1 MKSRQK
7 KGGNIIK
14 QVPIRIDD
22 EPYFVGKEVAKIL
35 GYSNS
40 SKAVSSH
47 VDEEDKR
54 FIMINIADSQNGNV
68 PTGKTKTAII
78 NESGLYSLI
87 FSSKL
92 PKAKEFKHWV
102 TSEVLP
108 TIRKTGG
115 YVSNEDLFINTYLP
129 FADDNTKHI
138 IPHHER

>member
-68 PTGKTKTAII
+68 RYI
-78 NESGLYSLI
+78 
-87 FSSKL
+87 
-92 PKAKEFKHWV
+92 
-102 TSEVLP
+102 
-108 TIRKTGG
+108 
-115 YVSNEDLFINTYLP
+115 
-129 FADDNTKHI
+129 
-138 IPHHER
+138 

>member
-1 MKSRQK
+1 MLK
-7 KGGNIIK
+7 
-14 QVPIRIDD
+14 V
-22 EPYFVGKEVAKIL
+22 L

-47 VDEEDKR
+47 VDEEDKQ

-102 TSEVLP
+102 ISEVLP

-115 YVSNEDLFINTYLP
+115 YVSSEDLFINTYLP

>member
-1 MKSRQK
+1 MSEN
-7 KGGNIIK
+7 NIKIFTNDNFGS
-14 QVPIRIDD
+14 VRTVLIDD

-115 YVSNEDLFINTYLP
+115 YVSNEDLFINT
-129 FADDNTKHI
+129 
-138 IPHHER
+138 